1 MLRLLA
7 AADEPVV
14 AVVVV
19 VAEYKG
25 LFVAG
30 LVHIVSAVNRDA
42 SELLD
47 EIDPV
52 AYSLLKRKFV
62 LKSGHE
68 TRLEIRNNFH
78 LVILSKRWN
87 TVCLSGIGNPKIF
100 QVSGPVPKSPVGT
113 EPAT

>member
-1 MLRLLA
+1 MCGTEIYCVSKSDTPLLLMLRLLA

-78 LVILSKRWN
+78 DR
-87 TVCLSGIGNPKIF
+87 
-100 QVSGPVPKSPVGT
+100 
-113 EPAT
+113 

>member
-14 AVVVV
+14 AAVVVVV
-19 VAEYKG
+19 VAEYKV

-78 LVILSKRWN
+78 DR
-87 TVCLSGIGNPKIF
+87 
-100 QVSGPVPKSPVGT
+100 
-113 EPAT
+113 